1 MIREIQ
7 AEDNRSKIVQT
18 RDRVRSINSYLPP
31 KTLGKPRGE
40 LAMDSQIKNVLSI
53 YKNEL
58 LASGSCFVGY
68 AVLSNIA
75 QEALIRAGVETTADE
90 MTRKFVE
97 WYYNDDGDD
106 NHEKDINELD
116 AEMVKYKIKERFNE
130 ACQKDGYFGGCLV
143 YIDVGELDDEERREP
158 LTLDS
163 KTFEKGSF
171 RGLKVI
177 EPINIY
183 PGDYNTSDPTDE
195 NYFNPEYWYI
205 LGKKYH
211 KSRFLYF
218 ASNPAPLLLKPTYN
232 FFGIPRAQLALDYV
246 AQFVANKESAQEL
259 LNKFSLTC
267 WKTDMSQVLQGQSSN
282 DLIRR
287 VKMFNKLKHNSGTM
301 VLDKETEDMM
311 QINTP
316 LSGVRDIVE
325 MSLNLLTAVWR
336 IPKIKYIGEGE
347 GGLNASSK
355 EQMHS
360 FYDFIQSQKEKMF
373 TEPLETVRKILLLNI
388 GKEPDEALTFRYP
401 PLWEMDEAERA
412 DLNSKKATTAITY
425 INAGVLS
432 QEEVRANLSMD
443 KNSGYS
449 QIDVDDVP
457 EREEPTENIEE
468 TVDEDLFLDG
478 LIEDRKKEEDGEWI
492 TVKGTHIF
500 IKNGE
505 SAKNA
510 IGKFY
515 EMKKKEKDRKV
526 KFAGKQ
532 RDYSKGKEESFSEY
546 ASRFTDGNI
555 TNEDILKD
563 IDVYRSEKGNYYS
576 EEQIQR
582 AIKETEAK
590 IKKGVS
596 TVDLYRKYGERAT
609 AVYSDEREKTHKK
622 IVNKLLE
629 GRKASDNPSFILL
642 GGRGGSGKSKFKNT
656 VYNEKDY
663 VVLDADK
670 IKEMLPEYKG
680 WNAYHLH
687 EESAD
692 ILEKALA
699 KAKEKKLNVVLDA
712 TMNGGNTTK
721 RRLEL
726 FKNAGYRTEMHYMF
740 LPAQEAAKRAV
751 TRFMDRPDG
760 RYVPINTVLSM
771 KENEKNFQNLKDMV
785 DAYSFSNN
793 DVERGRQPVLVEK
806 KGQFSYKG
814 EKKWI

>member
-18 RDRVRSINSYLPP
+18 REKVRGINSYLPP
-31 KTLGKPRGE
+31 KTLGKPKGE
-40 LAMDSQIKNVLSI
+40 LAMDAQIKNVLSV

-58 LASGSCFVGY
+58 LSSGSCFVGY

-143 YIDVGELDDEERREP
+143 YIDVGELDDEERLEP
-158 LTLDS
+158 LVLDS

-171 RGLKVI
+171 KGLKVI

-373 TEPLETVRKILLLNI
+373 TEPLETVKKILLLNM

-412 DLNSKKATTAITY
+412 DLNEKKSRVAVAY

-468 TVDEDLFLDG
+468 TVDE
-478 LIEDRKKEEDGEWI
+478 LIEAQHPRDKLGRFAE
-492 TVKGTHIF
+492 KGFTNV
-500 IKNGE
+500 IKRVE
-505 SAKNA
+505 SYR
-510 IGKFY
+510 GKPEGTY
-515 EMKKKEKDRKV
+515 DLSTGKEK
-526 KFAGKQ
+526 Q
-532 RDYSKGKEESFSEY
+532 YSNGYCVSFHQNEPDENGNYKSHTGRYTEQEYDKITKGLSSEY
-546 ASRFTDGNI
+546 GLEVNVGVFDNEPEVSFWTD
-555 TNEDILKD
+555 DIK
-563 IDVYRSEKGNYYS
+563 
-576 EEQIQR
+576 
-582 AIKETEAK
+582 
-590 IKKGVS
+590 
-596 TVDLYRKYGERAT
+596 
-609 AVYSDEREKTHKK
+609 
-622 IVNKLLE
+622 
-629 GRKASDNPSFILL
+629 
-642 GGRGGSGKSKFKNT
+642 
-656 VYNEKDY
+656 
-663 VVLDADK
+663 
-670 IKEMLPEYKG
+670 
-680 WNAYHLH
+680 
-687 EESAD
+687 
-692 ILEKALA
+692 
-699 KAKEKKLNVVLDA
+699 KAKELMVKYNQHSIYDVKNNKIIKNKNYDK
-712 TMNGGNTTK
+712 TK
-721 RRLEL
+721 
-726 FKNAGYRTEMHYMF
+726 N
-740 LPAQEAAKRAV
+740 P
-751 TRFMDRPDG
+751 
-760 RYVPINTVLSM
+760 M
-771 KENEKNFQNLKDMV
+771 KGD
-785 DAYSFSNN
+785 
-793 DVERGRQPVLVEK
+793 
-806 KGQFSYKG
+806 
-814 EKKWI
+814 